1 MTLLGCGCGEVY
13 TIKVLLVDD
22 EMDLLEIGQAFLE
35 SDHEMSVVTSS
46 SASRA
51 LDLIEHQELIDH

>member
-1 MTLLGCGCGEVY
+1 MY

-35 SDHEMSVVTSS
+35 LDHNMSVVTSS
-46 SASRA
+46 SASHA
-51 LDLIEHQELIDH
+51 LELINSRNSMSL